1 MIQLTRLNRA
11 RFYLNPDLIKEI
23 DASPDTVL
31 VLTTGEKMLVL
42 ESASDVLDEILS
54 FRKQLQSPCALPL
67 FAKRE
72 G

>member
-1 MIQLTRLNRA
+1 MIPLTRLNRA
-11 RFYLNPDLIKEI
+11 RFYLNPDLIKEM

-42 ESASDVLDEILS
+42 ESVSDVLDEILR
-54 FRKQLQSPCALPL
+54 FRKQVQFPCSLRV
-67 FAKRE
+67 FEKRE